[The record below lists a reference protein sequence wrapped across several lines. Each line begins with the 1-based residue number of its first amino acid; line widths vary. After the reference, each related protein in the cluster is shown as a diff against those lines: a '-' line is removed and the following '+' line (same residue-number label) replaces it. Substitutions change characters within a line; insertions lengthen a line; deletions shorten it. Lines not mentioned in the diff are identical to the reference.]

1 MASVAGSLRCF
12 GPVALLALS
21 PLLGVAP
28 ASAAVSEGSCVIV
41 EAGATWGFKESFRA
55 YISSSIAQGE
65 WLVSG
70 DVGYDTP
77 DFVLTSGSGSL
88 APDLTS
94 GDVSFSG
101 AIEFLGHGG
110 ILDTTLGNPSL
121 TMTGTREALL
131 TLDVTGDTMEELRV
145 DLERV
150 PFATVGWSESDVTLD
165 SESGSW
171 AVQGAVV
178 TLTREGAEAFGTY
191 PPGETLDPLSWNIT
205 TTPGCLEQRGLA
217 WGWIL
222 GGVAGLGV
230 ILAAGMWA
238 IARGNKSRGPERP

>member
-1 MASVAGSLRCF
+1 MASLAASLRCY
-12 GPVALLALS
+12 GPVVLLALS

-28 ASAAVSEGSCVIV
+28 ASAAVSEDSCEIV
-41 EAGATWGFKESFRA
+41 EAGATWGVKESFRA
-55 YISSSIAQGE
+55 YISSSIAQGD
-65 WLVSG
+65 WVVSG

-77 DFVLTSGSGSL
+77 HFVLTSGSGFL

-121 TMTGTREALL
+121 TMTGTGEAIL
-131 TLDVTGDTMEELRV
+131 TLDVTGDTMEELSV

-150 PFATVGWSESDVTLD
+150 PFATVAWSASDVTLD
-165 SESGSW
+165 SASGSW
-171 AVQGAVV
+171 EVREAAL

-217 WGWIL
+217 WPWIL

>member
-1 MASVAGSLRCF
+1 
-12 GPVALLALS
+12 
-21 PLLGVAP
+21 LLGVAP
-28 ASAAVSEGSCVIV
+28 ASAAVSEDSCEIV

-55 YISSSIAQGE
+55 YISSSIAEGE

-77 DFVLTSGSGSL
+77 DFVLTSGSGFL

-94 GDVSFSG
+94 GDLSFSG

-121 TMTGTREALL
+121 TMTGTGEAIL

-165 SESGSW
+165 SASGSW
-171 AVQGAVV
+171 EVREAAL

-191 PPGETLDPLSWNIT
+191 PAGEVLDPLSWKIT

>member
-1 MASVAGSLRCF
+1 MASLAGSLWCF

-28 ASAAVSEGSCVIV
+28 ASAAVSEDSCEIV

-65 WLVSG
+65 WVVSG

-77 DFVLTSGSGSL
+77 DFVLTSGSGFL

-101 AIEFLGHGG
+101 AIEFLGHSG

-121 TMTGTREALL
+121 TMTGTGEAIL

-165 SESGSW
+165 SASGSW
-171 AVQGAVV
+171 EVREAAL

-191 PPGETLDPLSWNIT
+191 PAGEVLDPLSWKIT

-217 WGWIL
+217 WPWIL

>member
-1 MASVAGSLRCF
+1 
-12 GPVALLALS
+12 
-21 PLLGVAP
+21 
-28 ASAAVSEGSCVIV
+28 VSEDSCEIV

-65 WLVSG
+65 WVVSG

-77 DFVLTSGSGSL
+77 DFVLTSGSGFL

-94 GDVSFSG
+94 GDLSFSG

-121 TMTGTREALL
+121 TMTGTGEALL
-131 TLDVTGDTMEELRV
+131 TLDVTGDTMEELSV

-150 PFATVGWSESDVTLD
+150 PFATVAWSASDVTLD
-165 SESGSW
+165 SVSGSW
-171 AVQGAVV
+171 EVREAAL

-217 WGWIL
+217 WPWIL

>member
-1 MASVAGSLRCF
+1 
-12 GPVALLALS
+12 
-21 PLLGVAP
+21 LLGVAP
-28 ASAAVSEGSCVIV
+28 ASAAVSEDSCEIV

-65 WLVSG
+65 WVVSG

-77 DFVLTSGSGSL
+77 DFVLTSGSGFL

-94 GDVSFSG
+94 GDLSFSG

-121 TMTGTREALL
+121 TMTGTGEALL
-131 TLDVTGDTMEELRV
+131 TLDVTGDTMEELSV

-150 PFATVGWSESDVTLD
+150 PFATVAWSASDVTLD
-165 SESGSW
+165 SASGSW
-171 AVQGAVV
+171 EVREAAL

-217 WGWIL
+217 WPWIL

>member
-1 MASVAGSLRCF
+1 MASLAASLRCY
-12 GPVALLALS
+12 GPVVLLALS

-28 ASAAVSEGSCVIV
+28 ASAAVSEDSCEIV

-65 WLVSG
+65 WVVSG

-77 DFVLTSGSGSL
+77 DFVLTSGSGFL

-94 GDVSFSG
+94 GDLSFSG

-121 TMTGTREALL
+121 TMTGTGEAIL
-131 TLDVTGDTMEELRV
+131 TLDVTGDTMEELSV

-150 PFATVGWSESDVTLD
+150 PFATVAWSASDVTLD
-165 SESGSW
+165 SASGLW
-171 AVQGAVV
+171 EVREAAL

-191 PPGETLDPLSWNIT
+191 PAGEVLDPLFWNIT

-217 WGWIL
+217 WPWIL

>member
-1 MASVAGSLRCF
+1 MASLAGSLWCF

-28 ASAAVSEGSCVIV
+28 ASAAVSEGSCDIV

-77 DFVLTSGSGSL
+77 DFVLTSGSGFL

-94 GDVSFSG
+94 GDLSFSG

-121 TMTGTREALL
+121 TMTGTGEAIL
-131 TLDVTGDTMEELRV
+131 TLDVTGDTMEELSV

-150 PFATVGWSESDVTLD
+150 RFATVGWSESDVTLD
-165 SESGSW
+165 SASGSW
-171 AVQGAVV
+171 EVREAAL

-191 PPGETLDPLSWNIT
+191 PAGEVLDPLSWKIT

-217 WGWIL
+217 WPWIL

>member
-1 MASVAGSLRCF
+1 VASLAGSLWCF

-28 ASAAVSEGSCVIV
+28 ASAAVSEDSCEIV

-65 WLVSG
+65 WVVSG

-77 DFVLTSGSGSL
+77 DFVLTSGSGFL

-101 AIEFLGHGG
+101 AIEFLGHSG

-121 TMTGTREALL
+121 TMTGTGEAIL

-165 SESGSW
+165 SASGSW
-171 AVQGAVV
+171 EVREAAL

-191 PPGETLDPLSWNIT
+191 PAGEVLDPLSWKIT

-217 WGWIL
+217 WPWIL

>member
-1 MASVAGSLRCF
+1 
-12 GPVALLALS
+12 
-21 PLLGVAP
+21 
-28 ASAAVSEGSCVIV
+28 VSEDSCEIV

-65 WLVSG
+65 WVVSG

-77 DFVLTSGSGSL
+77 DFVLTSGSGFL

-94 GDVSFSG
+94 GDLSFSG

-121 TMTGTREALL
+121 TMTGTGEALL
-131 TLDVTGDTMEELRV
+131 TLDVTGDTMEELSV

-150 PFATVGWSESDVTLD
+150 PFATVAWSASDVTLD
-165 SESGSW
+165 SASGSW
-171 AVQGAVV
+171 EVREAAL

-217 WGWIL
+217 WPWIL

>member
-28 ASAAVSEGSCVIV
+28 ASAAVSEGSCDIV

-94 GDVSFSG
+94 GDLSFSG

-131 TLDVTGDTMEELRV
+131 TIDVTGDTMEELSV

-150 PFATVGWSESDVTLD
+150 RFATVGWSESDVTLD
-165 SESGSW
+165 SESGLW
-171 AVQGAVV
+171 EVRGAVV

-191 PPGETLDPLSWNIT
+191 PPGETLTRCRGTSRPR
-205 TTPGCLEQRGLA
+205 PGVWSSGAWRGA
-217 WGWIL
+217 GFWG
-222 GGVAGLGV
+222 
-230 ILAAGMWA
+230 
-238 IARGNKSRGPERP
+238 E

>member
-1 MASVAGSLRCF
+1 MASLAASLRCY
-12 GPVALLALS
+12 GPVVLLALS

-28 ASAAVSEGSCVIV
+28 ASAAVSEDSCEIV

-65 WLVSG
+65 WVVSG

-77 DFVLTSGSGSL
+77 HFVLTSGSGFL

-94 GDVSFSG
+94 GDVSFNGS
-101 AIEFLGHGG
+101 IEFLGHGG

-121 TMTGTREALL
+121 TITGTREALL
-131 TLDVTGDTMEELRV
+131 TLDVTGDTMEELSV

-150 PFATVGWSESDVTLD
+150 PFATLAWSESDVTLD
-165 SESGSW
+165 SASGSW
-171 AVQGAVV
+171 EVRDAAL

-191 PPGETLDPLSWNIT
+191 PAGEALDPLSWKIT
-205 TTPGCLEQRGLA
+205 TAPGCVEQRGLA
-217 WGWIL
+217 WAWIL